1 MAGNMESDP
10 NVTRSGFAA
19 WADVIAGD
27 IARFGQWGRAAAGP
41 WWQRIADWF
50 RFVHY
55 RRPDTRFAVFP
66 SPLRVAE
73 ALVVVGSAV
82 LALVL
87 FLDPLFQSML
97 RERNP
102 LTLETFELL
111 TRLGESAWVLYVA
124 GGALLALSLYP
135 VDRLGRA
142 QRLRVHDIVLIAYF
156 LFTSVAFSG
165 LLTSLFKN
173 VIGRARP
180 AFTPEGS
187 VWFSN
192 PFGDNYDFA
201 SFPSGHATTAGAMTM
216 ALMLLAPRY
225 RIFFLVAGIWI
236 AVSRPVLGVHF
247 PSDILAG
254 FALGSAFTYVYA
266 RSFARKR
273 LLFCFDAEGAIRL
286 QPNTAARVKAPE

>member
-1 MAGNMESDP
+1 MERDP
-10 NVTRSGFAA
+10 IVTRSGFAA
-19 WADVIAGD
+19 WANVIAGD
-27 IARFGQWGRAAAGP
+27 IARFGQRGRAAAGP
-41 WWQRIADWF
+41 WWQRIAEWF

-55 RRPDTRFAVFP
+55 RRPDTRFPVFP
-66 SPLRVAE
+66 APLRVAE
-73 ALVVVGSAV
+73 AFAVVGSLV
-82 LALVL
+82 LGVVL

-102 LTLETFELL
+102 MTVETFELV

-142 QRLRVHDIVLIAYF
+142 QRLRVHDIALIAYF

-165 LLTSLFKN
+165 LLTSLLKN
-173 VIGRARP
+173 LIGRARP

-192 PFGDNYDFA
+192 PFGDTYDFA
-201 SFPSGHATTAGAMTM
+201 SFPSGHATTAGALTM

-273 LLFCFDAEGAIRL
+273 LLFCFGAGGAIRM
-286 QPNTAARVKAPE
+286 QPNTAARVNAPE